1 MKNADFNSDANF
13 NHFVRNISK
22 TRFFINTIKTVVHR
36 AENIV
41 LCGRHRISHIFINA
55 KICSIAP
62 PDANRNNMHGN
73 IMITTCFHAHQ
84 YNADNDAYAFNL
96 IVFIISITAAFN
108 EVHASSERDNPRF
121 DTPVDCLQ

>member
-1 MKNADFNSDANF
+1 MPSTGLK
-13 NHFVRNISK
+13 ISCSVDGIE
-22 TRFFINTIKTVVHR
+22 F
-36 AENIV
+36 
-41 LCGRHRISHIFINA
+41 HIFSLTQ
-55 KICSIAP
+55 KYVQSPP

>member
-1 MKNADFNSDANF
+1 MFN
-13 NHFVRNISK
+13 R
-22 TRFFINTIKTVVHR
+22 
-36 AENIV
+36 
-41 LCGRHRISHIFINA
+41 
-55 KICSIAP
+55 P

-84 YNADNDAYAFNL
+84 YNADNDAYAFSL